1 MSNHQQRRNAPRRQ
15 VHGASRMHPGW
26 ACFLL
31 AWGSGLFAAFAM
43 MATIQWAAMRLPF
56 GYVAFTW
63 FVWMVLF
70 ILGGKIAERLWD
82 RSP

>member
-1 MSNHQQRRNAPRRQ
+1 MSNLRNRRNAPRRQ
-15 VHGASRMHPGW
+15 ISSGSRMHPGW

-31 AWGSGLFAAFAM
+31 AWSSGLMAAIAIA
-43 MATIQWAAMRLPF
+43 ATFQWAAMKLPF

-63 FVWMVLF
+63 FSWMALF

-82 RSP
+82 RST

>member
-1 MSNHQQRRNAPRRQ
+1 MSDLHQRRNTPRRR
-15 VHGASRMHPGW
+15 VDGSRMHPGW

-56 GYVAFTW
+56 GYVAFLW
-63 FVWMVLF
+63 AVWMALF
-70 ILGGKIAERLWD
+70 IMGGKIAERLWD